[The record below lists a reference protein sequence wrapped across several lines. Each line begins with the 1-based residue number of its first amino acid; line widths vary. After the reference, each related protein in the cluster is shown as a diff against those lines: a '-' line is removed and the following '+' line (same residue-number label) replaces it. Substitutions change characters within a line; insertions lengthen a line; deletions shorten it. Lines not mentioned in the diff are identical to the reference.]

1 MVEKNTRVSK
11 FNLILFH
18 PKNLLSMV
26 DEPSYNMI
34 LKEGFFHFIEM
45 VVNNDCRWLLTNLSF
60 LWNWFYNMTECYS
73 LHYFTLLCY
82 LISCSFT
89 YFKCYLKNS
98 VDVIQCSIG
107 PALNVPFFHL
117 HQQTLNIPIYVRTL
131 YATVYFY
138 HYYFILC
145 FTANGS
151 VTKAEFSE
159 NRHRL
164 QVAGI
169 VAKGCSSQ

>member
-1 MVEKNTRVSK
+1 MLLDKLLVYLLMLSK
-11 FNLILFH
+11 EF
-18 PKNLLSMV
+18 
-26 DEPSYNMI
+26 
-34 LKEGFFHFIEM
+34 
-45 VVNNDCRWLLTNLSF
+45 CRCYTV
-60 LWNWFYNMTECYS
+60 FYPPT
-73 LHYFTLLCY
+73 
-82 LISCSFT
+82 
-89 YFKCYLKNS
+89 
-98 VDVIQCSIG
+98 
-107 PALNVPFFHL
+107 LNVPFFHL

-131 YATVYFY
+131 YAPVYFY

-169 VAKGCSSQ
+169 VAKGCSGQ